1 VKEMETEF
9 TLKDLVAAA
18 KLQQD
23 LEKSIEERESE
34 LKVIKE
40 RLNYQRYEIVPGM
53 MQELGI
59 HSFVLDNG
67 YKVSIKD
74 EYYAKIPEEYQ
85 YDCFNW
91 LRNNNLD
98 GIIKTAVNMNFG
110 KGEDQQAKELVDWM
124 SRNGLTPNVKETVH
138 PQTLRAFVKE
148 RMSAGLELPVDFF
161 GASVVKAT
169 VISK

>member
-1 VKEMETEF
+1 
-9 TLKDLVAAA
+9 
-18 KLQQD
+18 
-23 LEKSIEERESE
+23 
-34 LKVIKE
+34 
-40 RLNYQRYEIVPGM
+40 
-53 MQELGI
+53 
-59 HSFVLDNG
+59 
-67 YKVSIKD
+67 
-74 EYYAKIPEEYQ
+74 
-85 YDCFNW
+85 
-91 LRNNNLD
+91 
-98 GIIKTAVNMNFG
+98 MNFG

>member
-1 VKEMETEF
+1 MEKEV
-9 TLKDLVAAA
+9 TLKDLIETA

-23 LEKSIEERESE
+23 AE
-34 LKVIKE
+34 LKIQELEVGLKVLKE
-40 RLNYQRYEIVPGM
+40 QYRRLQTEVVPGM

-59 HSFVLDNG
+59 NSFELDNG

-74 EYYAKIPEEYQ
+74 EYYACIPDAFRFE
-85 YDCFNW
+85 CFEW
-91 LRNNNLD
+91 LRKNELD

-110 KGEDQQAKELVDWM
+110 KGEDESAQHLIDWM
-124 SRNGLTPNVKETVH
+124 TENGLTPNVKETVH
-138 PQTLRAFVKE
+138 PQTLKAFVKE

-161 GASVVKAT
+161 GASVVKTT

>member
-1 VKEMETEF
+1 MEKEF
-9 TLKDLVAAA
+9 TLKDLIFAA

-23 LEKSIEERESE
+23 IENQVIYTENRLKE
-34 LKVIKE
+34 LKE
-40 RLNYQRYEIVPGM
+40 QLNYQRYEIVPGM

-59 HSFVLDNG
+59 NSFELDNG

-74 EYYAKIPEEYQ
+74 EYYAKIPEAFQFE
-85 YDCFNW
+85 CFEW
-91 LRNNNLD
+91 LRKNELD

-110 KGEDQQAKELVDWM
+110 KGEDESAQHLIDWM
-124 SRNGLTPNVKETVH
+124 TENGLTPNVKETVH
-138 PQTLRAFVKE
+138 PQTLKAFVKE

-161 GASVVKAT
+161 GASVVKTT